1 MLTLDNLKQFHEQL
15 NQINVLCN
23 EMIKIRTEERLFK
36 NSDDYYLTLDICK
49 WYPADYFQ
57 FRMFDTRFVLKHN
70 NRQKIF
76 YGHFESIS
84 KVRFYHSVE
93 LNDFC
98 KKHNIKINAQINQL
112 QFEKDKSFEQ
122 ITREWIYII
131 KLFIQYILTEDKL
144 FDLYEL
150 Q

>member
-1 MLTLDNLKQFHEQL
+1 MITLDNLKQFSQEL
-15 NQINVLCN
+15 DTMNILCK
-23 EMIKIRTEERLFK
+23 EMLKIRTEERLFK
-36 NSDDYYLTLDICK
+36 NSDDYYLALDTCH

-70 NRQKIF
+70 NRQKLF
-76 YGHFESIS
+76 YGHFETIS
-84 KVRFYHSVE
+84 KVRFYYSLE

-98 KKHNIKINAQINQL
+98 KKHNIKINSGINQ
-112 QFEKDKSFEQ
+112 FIFDKDKSFEEV
-122 ITREWIYII
+122 TREWIYII
-131 KLFIQYILTEDKL
+131 KLFIQYVLCEDKL